1 MRAQILGVTHLTSA
15 SDSKRTIEEKRS
27 MRSLH
32 SRLIGA
38 CLLGVCLMFAPAAY
52 AEPLTATGFYLGS
65 AQTISLTD
73 PARNGNVS
81 AGALSLTPPAA
92 AIDYCLDLAAT
103 ISFRP
108 PYAAPPDA
116 TLAAG

>member
-1 MRAQILGVTHLTSA
+1 
-15 SDSKRTIEEKRS
+15 

-81 AGALSLTPPAA
+81 AGAFSLNPPAGEIA
-92 AIDYCLDLAAT
+92 YCIDLAQT
-103 ISFRP
+103 ISFGT
-108 PYAAPPDA
+108 PYADY
-116 TLAAG
+116 TKSSLAADGRTKLIRSLRVEDEHE